1 MNDIPAPAP
10 DSPLAR
16 RGEAIRTIALGYPEA
31 FEEFPWGHSAFKVG
45 KSKKVFLFLV
55 VDTGG
60 IRISMKLPESAFG
73 ALLLPFCEPTGY
85 GLGKSG
91 WVTATFGPDDN
102 PPLAEIESWIDESF
116 RAVATKTLV
125 RQLEEGTA
133 VVPAKP
139 VLGSSARK
147 RSSKKATKK
156 STKKA
161 SKKAGTQKPAAKNA
175 TKKAAAKKATRK
187 AATKPTATRTTKA
200 AAAKP
205 AKGASKSPARKASV
219 RKTAKPGR
227 RQGKGS
233 RSQAGSSE
241 A

>member
-139 VLGSSARK
+139 VAGTSTRK
-147 RSSKKATKK
+147 RS
-156 STKKA
+156 
-161 SKKAGTQKPAAKNA
+161 SKKAGTQKPAAKKA
-175 TKKAAAKKATRK
+175 TKKAAVKKATKK

-200 AAAKP
+200 AAGKP
-205 AKGASKSPARKASV
+205 AKGATNSPARKASG

-227 RQGKGS
+227 RQVKGS